1 MYLIRLA
8 SGQEATFTSLEELTQ
23 AIQRGEVGRDALIFH
38 RRTGQW
44 LPIEQHP
51 HFFAAEDAPASPPD
65 APEPRPIAP
74 TPRPIAPTPF
84 PVREAVHS
92 QPESRVPPVAPT
104 PPVMEPLASH
114 GGRRRRISPATM
126 IVAAGGVIGLVIGWQ
141 LRPGSDGSAPSTE
154 SVSAAGAYRPAPA
167 PSSLLRSTDDS
178 AATPARAQP
187 TPRGR
192 QGTDPLAPITADVL
206 AERYDGAFSQSR
218 LQLETELAGV
228 GFDRVFGVQSLATPA
243 GAQAGRRMV
252 ASAMNIVGQYHRRGV
267 MLDQAYRDTAVF
279 QTTRAGWS
287 TAERQAWDRRPS
299 QREAYAA
306 ADLAESL
313 LADADSLLAILV
325 SAGSYMLR
333 GDTISFDN
341 PETTTA
347 YQMQLARLVD
357 RAGEPVG
364 DGARRATLT
373 LVRRS
378 IDPAVLP
385 VAAP

>member
-8 SGQEATFTSLEELTQ
+8 SGQEATFTSVDELTQ

-51 HFFAAEDAPASPPD
+51 HFFAAEDAPTPPPD
-65 APEPRPIAP
+65 APA
-74 TPRPIAPTPF
+74 PRPIAPTPF
-84 PVREAVHS
+84 PVREADHS
-92 QPESRVPPVAPT
+92 QQKSRVPPFPPT
-104 PPVMEPLASH
+104 PPAAEPPAAH
-114 GGRRRRISPATM
+114 AGRRHRISPAMM
-126 IVAAGGVIGLVIGWQ
+126 IVLGGGVIGLAIGWQ
-141 LRPGSDGSAPSTE
+141 LRPGSDGSPPWAE
-154 SVSAAGAYRPAPA
+154 SVSAAEAYRPAPA

-178 AATPARAQP
+178 AAPPARAQP
-187 TPRGR
+187 TPSGR
-192 QGTDPLAPITADVL
+192 PGTDPLAPITADVL
-206 AERYDGAFSQSR
+206 AERYDGAFSESR
-218 LQLETELAGV
+218 RQLETELAGV

-243 GAQAGRRMV
+243 GAQAGRRTV

-325 SAGSYMLR
+325 SSGSYMLR

-341 PETTTA
+341 PETTAA
-347 YQMQLARLVD
+347 YQVQRARLVD

-364 DGARRATLT
+364 DGERRATLA